1 MKLAPTNQNM
11 RKYIQTLFSA
21 VLFLPALLIAQE
33 KDSIFSKSL
42 EEVIVTGQYRPQS
55 LKNSVYQV
63 RVIGNQLIRASA
75 ATNMQQVLSTQL
87 GLRFS
92 QDNTLGT
99 SDVQLMGMSG
109 RNVKILL
116 DGIPL
121 VDRGE
126 TRESLD
132 QVDINS
138 VERIEIVEGPMSVS
152 YGSDALAGVINIIT
166 KKQDRDRFSVT
177 ARMQEETNGNE
188 YHPFSYRGK
197 HMQHLGITGA
207 EKGWNYAASGTHLLF
222 NGFGGDDYGR
232 NKDWKPKEQWLG
244 NVKLGYALKR
254 FNIYYRLDG
263 MHEMIKD
270 RGPMNE
276 NTYKAIDKRYFSNR
290 YLHQLQ
296 SSWSF
301 NNDLQWNSILAYTD
315 YQRKTKTTRH
325 DFEKNTD
332 ELTNGAGE
340 QDLSSFTSFLSRN
353 TVQYKISSLI
363 SMQPGFEIQREA
375 ASGAR
380 ISGSPVIWDLA
391 LFLSAEI
398 SPTNKIKL
406 RPGLRFPRNS
416 VYEAPPVIPSFN
428 AKFLLSEKASVR
440 LSYAYGF
447 RSPSLREL
455 YFDFRDANHQI
466 VGNKELKAE
475 HSNSF
480 AGYFDYDF
488 LPGKEMKLK
497 TTVSGFY
504 NAFNDL
510 INYAQSA
517 TDPDLYMTMNIDKF
531 RTIGGTIDNKFEKNV
546 FSATLGFSYIG
557 RYNVYADQ
565 KDYTDENLPAFTW
578 SPEINSVI
586 IYRVPAVSGSI
597 SLVCKFTGDRPAYQ
611 VFYNA
616 ATAEDEVVQVTAPAY
631 HWADLNFQKSLFGK
645 IDLSA
650 GVRNIFNVKDIQSRS
665 IVNGIHNGASSIPI
679 GYGRS
684 YFLGLSYQWNKK

>member
-197 HMQHLGITGA
+197 HMQHLGITGT

-301 NNDLQWNSILAYTD
+301 NNDLQWNSILSYTD

>member
-197 HMQHLGITGA
+197 HMQHLGITGT